1 MLQAFYE
8 NLAIPETC
16 RLGKRIFK
24 KLFEE
29 NAALTVTDRKALRD
43 DLDVLTWAY
52 TLKPSTVPIQSYQ
65 DSEREYLEIA
75 LLQADLKARKRV
87 GRLAEVIHRAIPYP
101 VILVF
106 SHDGEVLV
114 SLAHKRYSQAEKGAV
129 VADDF
134 LATNWI
140 ALADPSPPQQAFVA
154 SLRFAD
160 LPQTHFYALYS
171 ALADRLVA
179 LACADLSG
187 AYRLETA
194 LERRGQRRARLTECR
209 ALETRIQGLK
219 AKIRKETQ
227 FNRQVELNTQIK
239 QLERQLNALAA
250 EL

>member
-1 MLQAFYE
+1 VRIIQRFGRIDRIGSPNERIQLVNFWPNMELEEYINLEQRVSGKMVLLDISATGEE
-8 NLAIPETC
+8 NLIE
-16 RLGKRIFK
+16 
-24 KLFEE
+24 
-29 NAALTVTDRKALRD
+29 
-43 DLDVLTWAY
+43 
-52 TLKPSTVPIQSYQ
+52 Q
-65 DSEREYLEIA
+65 
-75 LLQADLKARKRV
+75 RV

-114 SLAHKRYSQAEKGAV
+114 SLAHKRFSQAEKGAV

-134 LATNWI
+134 LATGWI

-209 ALETRIQGLK
+209 ALEARIQGLK
-219 AKIRKETQ
+219 DKIRKETQ

-239 QLERQLNALAA
+239 QLER
-250 EL
+250 ELRDAVAHL

>member
-1 MLQAFYE
+1 MFAF
-8 NLAIPETC
+8 PESA

-29 NAALTVTDRKALRD
+29 NATLTVTDRKALRD

-52 TLKPSTVPIQSYQ
+52 TLKPSTVPIQPYQ

-75 LLQADLKARKRV
+75 VLEADLKSPKRV
-87 GRLAEVIHRAIPYP
+87 ARLAQIIHRAIPYP
-101 VILVF
+101 VILLF
-106 SHDGEVLV
+106 NHQSSIQNHQFQI
-114 SLAHKRYSQAEKGAV
+114 SLAHKRFSQAEKGAV

-134 LATNWI
+134 LATSWI

-171 ALADRLVA
+171 AWADRLVA

-187 AYRLETA
+187 AFRLKTTP
-194 LERRGQRRARLTECR
+194 ERRGQRKARLTECR
-209 ALETRIQGLK
+209 ALEARIQGLRT
-219 AKIRKETQ
+219 KIRKEAQ
-227 FNRQVELNTQIK
+227 FNRQVEFNTQIK
-239 QLERQLNALAA
+239 QLERALREEVAR
-250 EL
+250 L